1 MLHYI
6 ATRRTFDKRTLYWSQ
21 VNGRWC
27 WLPHRRYV
35 VLYQTRDAAEMR
47 VADYRG
53 EVVEVVVLDTRQRK
67 RKGNDPPPAVVEPQG
82 SAVVDEV
89 GVFEQKALWTAEG
102 LFV

>member
-1 MLHYI
+1 MHFV
-6 ATRRTFDKRTLYWSQ
+6 TRT
-21 VNGRWC
+21 
-27 WLPHRRYV
+27 
-35 VLYQTRDAAEMR
+35 AAEMR

-53 EVVEVVVLDTRQRK
+53 EVLEVKVLDTRQRK
-67 RKGNDPPPAVVEPQG
+67 RKGSDPPTVVEPQG